1 MIDATIEIA
10 YFDARKARRGV
21 PAQLEFEGRGITL
34 VTRNERDEPLLW
46 SGERRGQGH
55 YLLTCADADM
65 DASLHRFADSAIL
78 EGFWR
83 NGMERGFWRVHMPVD
98 ALVLST
104 RRVKA
109 PTKKVSARPVAK
121 PVAKRGRKRVRQA
134 A

>member
-1 MIDATIEIA
+1 MIEATVEIA

-21 PAQLEFEGRGITL
+21 PAQVDFQGRGITL
-34 VTRNERDEPLLW
+34 VTRNERDEPILW

-55 YLLTCADADM
+55 FVLATADAEM

-83 NGMERGFWRVHMPVD
+83 NGLERGFWRVHLPID
-98 ALVLST
+98 AFAT
-104 RRVKA
+104 Q
-109 PTKKVSARPVAK
+109 TKRAK
-121 PVAKRGRKRVRQA
+121 PSKTTTKPATKPARKRARQA

>member
-1 MIDATIEIA
+1 MIEATIEIA

-21 PAQLEFEGRGITL
+21 PAQIEFEGRGITL

-55 YLLTCADADM
+55 YVLTSADAEM

-83 NGMERGFWRVHMPVD
+83 NGMERGFWRVHMPIDVV
-98 ALVLST
+98 AAQP
-104 RRVKA
+104 RR
-109 PTKKVSARPVAK
+109 ARPAAKASAK
-121 PVAKRGRKRVRQA
+121 PAAKRARKRVRQA